1 MKSKGLLHLYWGSG
15 KGKTSAAVGLAVR
28 ALGCGN
34 RVVFVQFLK
43 NGTSHELAPL
53 RQLGAEIFWGKTVEK
68 FTFEMSEAEKAA
80 LKIEQ
85 TEMLR
90 CALLKPCDLMILD
103 EACAA
108 WQLNMVDQDLLRRA
122 VMGRCE
128 DCELVLT
135 GRDPAEWMSKAADYC
150 TEMRCLCHPYAKGIP
165 AREGI
170 EY

>member
-34 RVVFVQFLK
+34 RGVFVQFLK

-108 WQLNMVDQDLLRRA
+108 
-122 VMGRCE
+122 
-128 DCELVLT
+128 
-135 GRDPAEWMSKAADYC
+135 
-150 TEMRCLCHPYAKGIP
+150 
-165 AREGI
+165 
-170 EY
+170 